1 MEFHS
6 IPSIYG
12 SKQFVCYITINQI
25 KHNTENI
32 PIIFCYNV
40 LTQHKYLSIFSGLC
54 NSRKIDRLLAKYKS
68 TRSNCDVCHEGMN
81 KMSKMIKALNKN
93 DVLDK
98 GLEMCGQYLGSYS
111 DACKLSLLENFEDLY
126 E

>member
-1 MEFHS
+1 M
-6 IPSIYG
+6 I
-12 SKQFVCYITINQI
+12 
-25 KHNTENI
+25 
-32 PIIFCYNV
+32 NV
-40 LTQHKYLSIFSGLC
+40 LLFIRTQDFSTHPTKISFDFSGLC

-81 KMSKMIKALNKN
+81 KMSKMIKGLNKN
-93 DVLDK
+93 DILDK

>member
-1 MEFHS
+1 MTLHG
-6 IPSIYG
+6 G
-12 SKQFVCYITINQI
+12 STTLKNKISFD
-25 KHNTENI
+25 
-32 PIIFCYNV
+32 
-40 LTQHKYLSIFSGLC
+40 FSGLC

-81 KMSKMIKALNKN
+81 KMSKMIKGLNKN
-93 DVLDK
+93 DILDK